1 MVFFMGEWVIVI
13 LLACVSSEGISE
25 NKEVGFGF
33 NPKGEMIILSPP
45 MLDLHLKK
53 KKRLEDVTIM
63 SDENNHLYSIK
74 SNLIDGKFIFIINEL
89 ETVKVKYSNNI
100 ELDTYRSL
108 SSMVISTADP
118 QANRIVEENISMDTP

>member
-63 SDENNHLYSIK
+63 SDENDHLYSIK